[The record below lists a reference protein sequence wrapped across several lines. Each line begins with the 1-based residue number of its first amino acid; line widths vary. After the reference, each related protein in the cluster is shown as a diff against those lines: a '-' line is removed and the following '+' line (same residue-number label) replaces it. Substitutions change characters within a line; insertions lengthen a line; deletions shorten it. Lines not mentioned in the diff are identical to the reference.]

1 MMGKRFCFHPITR
14 IEGHA
19 KVSLSLNEDN
29 HVTDAIFQVLEFR
42 GFERFMRGRQLVEA
56 PLITPR
62 ICGLCSPSHHLASVK
77 AVESAMDVDI
87 SSPSRKLREIVHL
100 AGLLHSHL
108 LHFFLLYS
116 PDILL
121 SDLSPEKRGFPE
133 LLKRHAPVVK
143 TALTIRGFARR
154 LLEVLGGSSIHPS
167 AAVPGGFSKPLEH
180 EVRIGLYE
188 RCKEILQ
195 LFMDLVSS
203 LEGSV
208 IAHIN
213 AYTSFPSNFLSLS
226 SPSGLPLYDSDRI
239 TAQDSDG
246 SEIISFE
253 PAKYFDYI
261 GERVVSWSYAK
272 MPYIKL
278 LGYPDGSYR
287 VGPLARLN
295 INKNLGSDFSMWLM
309 RTFHLDADN
318 PTVNTR
324 SYNAARL
331 VEIAYALERLRDLL
345 DDAALERPTLP
356 TGRLRFISDEGIG
369 VVEAPRG
376 TLIHHFKIDDEGCI
390 TDANLVVATVQN
402 IPVINEEIKRLA
414 ERIIVE
420 DGLSEL
426 RLYGAIS
433 TLIRDYDPCLS
444 CSTHSFGFPLR
455 LEIYNSD
462 GTLVE
467 SFPKNL

>member
-1 MMGKRFCFHPITR
+1 
-14 IEGHA
+14 
-19 KVSLSLNEDN
+19 
-29 HVTDAIFQVLEFR
+29 
-42 GFERFMRGRQLVEA
+42 
-56 PLITPR
+56 
-62 ICGLCSPSHHLASVK
+62 
-77 AVESAMDVDI
+77 
-87 SSPSRKLREIVHL
+87 
-100 AGLLHSHL
+100 
-108 LHFFLLYS
+108 
-116 PDILL
+116 
-121 SDLSPEKRGFPE
+121 
-133 LLKRHAPVVK
+133 
-143 TALTIRGFARR
+143 
-154 LLEVLGGSSIHPS
+154 
-167 AAVPGGFSKPLEH
+167 
-180 EVRIGLYE
+180 
-188 RCKEILQ
+188 
-195 LFMDLVSS
+195 
-203 LEGSV
+203 
-208 IAHIN
+208 
-213 AYTSFPSNFLSLS
+213 
-226 SPSGLPLYDSDRI
+226 
-239 TAQDSDG
+239 
-246 SEIISFE
+246 
-253 PAKYFDYI
+253 
-261 GERVVSWSYAK
+261 

-295 INKNLGSDFSMWLM
+295 INKNLESDFSMWLM

-345 DDAALERPTLP
+345 DDEALERSTLP
-356 TGRLRFISDEGIG
+356 TGRLRFFSDEGIG

-390 TDANLVVATVQN
+390 TDANLLVATVQN

-444 CSTHSFGFPLR
+444 CATHSFGFPLR
-455 LEIYNSD
+455 LEIYTSD